1 MHSAI
6 PLVVGLGEVGSALAQ
21 VLKRAGRILEH
32 DIERRD
38 FDERVGVMHLCF
50 PFTRQPDFVATA
62 LSYIERFK
70 PELTI
75 INSTVVPG
83 TSRAVAA
90 QSSVPIAYSPVRG
103 KHARMV
109 DDLLKYRKFVAG
121 IDDQTA
127 KRAAEHF
134 RAAGMTVQCVDKVET
149 LELAKLAE
157 TTYFGVLISFAQ
169 ELNRYASLV
178 KADYTEALDFFEE
191 VDFLP
196 RTKYF
201 PGFIGGHCVIPN
213 IELLCTLAS
222 SPLLKAVLES
232 NRLRAAELLNETK
245 IAMSRAPI
253 TDAAA
258 PGAAPRSGVTFLR

>member
-1 MHSAI
+1 VHSAI

-32 DIERRD
+32 DIERCE
-38 FDERVGVMHLCF
+38 FDQPVSVMHICI

-75 INSTVVPG
+75 INSTVIPG
-83 TSRAVAA
+83 TSRALAER
-90 QSSVPIAYSPVRG
+90 SSVPIAYSPVRG
-103 KHARMV
+103 KHTRMV

-121 IDDQTA
+121 TDAQA
-127 KRAAEHF
+127 ASRAAEHF
-134 RAAGMTVQCVDKVET
+134 RSVGMVVQCMDRVET

-169 ELNRYASLV
+169 ELNRHANRV
-178 KADYTEALDFFEE
+178 NADYTEVLDFFAE
-191 VDFLP
+191 VEFLP

-213 IELLCTLAS
+213 IELLRTLGS
-222 SPLLKAVLES
+222 SPLLDAVLQS
-232 NRLRAAELLNETK
+232 NRLRAAELLDETQV
-245 IAMSRAPI
+245 AVGRAPLK
-253 TDAAA
+253 DANAPAAA
-258 PGAAPRSGVTFLR
+258 PPSGGTIPR